1 VATVSSTG
9 VVTGVGVGTA
19 TIVATSDGVAG
30 TASITVTAAV
40 GSIAVS
46 DPGMRP
52 LQIDSTLQLT
62 ATVLDGS
69 GNPVPG
75 HPVTW
80 ASGDPAI
87 ATVDGTGL
95 VTGVSPGTVTITAT
109 AAPGVSA
116 SVSVR
121 VVGHSTTGGNNLS
134 YPVVFAEGIGV
145 TGLPVSV
152 DAGLRPTPAESIAVP
167 GLPFFYSGNRPDYG
181 IYYLQQGFNVWQA
194 EWLDGSVGA
203 PALAEVAWG
212 DNLTHHTFNTH
223 ATIRVEVSLFAH
235 AQPLLTGYRMA
246 SLWGSGPTEMQGT
259 DGTTVDTI
267 PSIFSVMPRL
277 IIEKLDDS
285 TKVPVFTVYEGAIH
299 EGLGSEGP
307 GAFGSEVNVGGR
319 IIYGFNLQVQDLAL
333 PTNLHKYGWY
343 RLTLQLDANAT
354 VGGAPVSRN
363 VALDRLAVPADA
375 LTYTPQLDTANQV
388 TWLDIYIV
396 SASGGGGGGHKP

>member
-1 VATVSSTG
+1 VSATG

-19 TIVATSDGVAG
+19 TIVAASDGVTG
-30 TASITVTAAV
+30 TATVTVTSAV
-40 GSIAVS
+40 GSITLS

-62 ATVLDGS
+62 ATVLDGG

-80 ASGDPAI
+80 SSSDLTI
-87 ATVDGTGL
+87 ATVSGVGL
-95 VTGVSPGTVTITAT
+95 VTGVGSGTVTITAT

-116 SVSVR
+116 SVSIQ

-134 YPVVFAEGIGV
+134 YPVVFADGIGV

-152 DAGLRPTPAESIAVP
+152 DAGLRPTPAESIPVT
-167 GLPFFYSGNRPDYG
+167 GLPFFDSRNAPDYG
-181 IYYLQQGFNVWQA
+181 AYYLQQGTNVWQA
-194 EWLDGSVGA
+194 EWLDGSVGG

-223 ATIRVEVSLFAH
+223 ATIRVEVGLFAH
-235 AQPLLTGYRMA
+235 AAPLLTGYRMT

-277 IIEKLDDS
+277 IVEKLDDS
-285 TKVPVFTVYEGAIH
+285 TKVPIFTVFDGAIH
-299 EGLGSEGP
+299 EGVGSEGP
-307 GAFGSEVNVGGR
+307 GAFGAEVNVAGR
-319 IIYGFNLQVQDLAL
+319 IIYGFNLLVKDLVL
-333 PTNLHKYGWY
+333 PSDLHKYGWY
-343 RLTLQLDANAT
+343 RLTVRLDQSAM
-354 VGGAPVSRN
+354 VGGTPVNRN
-363 VALDRLAVPADA
+363 VVLDRLATPSDA
-375 LTYTPQLDTANQV
+375 LTYPPELDLVNQV
-388 TWLDIYIV
+388 TWVDIYIV
-396 SASGGGGGGHKP
+396 SASGGGGHTP